1 MTMDPLCEKYYHISP
16 YAYCAGNPVNLVDPD
31 GNMLVIIYE
40 NNGKMDY
47 FYFTGIETVIPDDDY
62 VRSVIEAYKYNKE
75 NWLNA
80 GNPGDSPA
88 IKDKDY
94 ANQEEKRVITGSEQ
108 LSAFANGE
116 IKRGQVTRTNHRGKT
131 VLTVGATSNII
142 DDYATTYYEKKKH

>member
-1 MTMDPLCEKYYHISP
+1 MMGSLIPRLYSPGIAMWMSQDPMLEDYYPIGP

-80 GNPGDSPA
+80 GNPGDSP
-88 IKDKDY
+88 
-94 ANQEEKRVITGSEQ
+94 V
-108 LSAFANGE
+108 
-116 IKRGQVTRTNHRGKT
+116 
-131 VLTVGATSNII
+131 ATLVENK
-142 DDYATTYYEKKKH
+142 TYYEKKNISRSHRW